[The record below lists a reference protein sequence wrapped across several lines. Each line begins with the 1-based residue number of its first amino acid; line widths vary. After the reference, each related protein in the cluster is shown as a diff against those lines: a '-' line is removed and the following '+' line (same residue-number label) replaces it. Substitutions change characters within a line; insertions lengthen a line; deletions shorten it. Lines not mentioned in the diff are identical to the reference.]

1 MILMTARSQRRDYS
15 HRDVLD
21 KLGVREGQAV
31 RVAGTEDEAV
41 LGRLCARLG
50 RAPAAEGEPADLV
63 MYWPESYEEI
73 AAVLK
78 RLRPLLRPAGGL
90 WVVMPKRGR
99 PGYVDLA
106 NLIPLGRQAGLID
119 NKSISMS
126 DRESAM
132 RFVIPRAARR
142 TAG

>member
-1 MILMTARSQRRDYS
+1 MTARPQRRDYS

-21 KLGVREGQAV
+21 KLGVIKGQAV
-31 RVAGTEDEAV
+31 RVAGTGDEAV
-41 LGRLCARLG
+41 LARLWARLG
-50 RAPAAEGEPADLV
+50 RAPAVEGEPADLV

-78 RLRPLLRPAGGL
+78 RLRPLLRPAGAL
-90 WVVMPKRGR
+90 WIVMPKRGR
-99 PGYVDLA
+99 SGYVDLA

-132 RFVIPRAARR
+132 RFVIPRAARH